1 VESGLA
7 RGLAQIASGEYF
19 AAHESLEDVW
29 RAADPAEKDFF
40 QGLVHVAVA
49 WYQAGRGNRVGCER
63 QLEKAARRLAA
74 FTPEHRGVAVEL
86 LLLSVE
92 HARETV
98 ADCSLDLLPP
108 FLAVGEKPYGC
119 SVVVWRA
126 GDQGREYLILHR
138 RTPRGADYEGTWAW
152 TPPSGARIPGEDP
165 HDTAVRELLE
175 ETGLQLEVAQAA
187 VGGDQWAV
195 YVAEAPTE
203 AEIDLND
210 EHDRFRWVT
219 AEEAA
224 RLCLPPIVAESVSAV
239 EARLALN
246 VLRPES
252 S

>member
-1 VESGLA
+1 VKGGLA
-7 RGLAQIASGEYF
+7 RGLAQISSGEYF
-19 AAHESLEDVW
+19 EAHETLEDVW

-63 QLEKAARRLAA
+63 QLEKAARRLAPFA
-74 FTPEHRGVAVEL
+74 PEHRGVAVEL

-138 RTPRGADYEGTWAW
+138 RTPRGADYEDAWAW
-152 TPPSGARIPGEDP
+152 TPPSGARVPGEDP
-165 HDTAVRELLE
+165 DDTAARELLE
-175 ETGLQLEVAQAA
+175 ETGLQLEVTRAG

-203 AEIDLND
+203 AEIVLND

-219 AEEAA
+219 AAEAE
-224 RLCLPPIVAESVSAV
+224 RLCLPPMVGESISAV
-239 EARLALN
+239 EARLAQSL
-246 VLRPES
+246 LGEEDS
-252 S
+252 